1 MRNRWH
7 YKKIEILYLGKWYS
21 HKRIQSTNFQSFQT
35 LKTFKLSNRIA
46 VSTQPTLPV
55 SMSTKQQ
62 CTIIAAKAKATYAN
76 RNKRNAGSKPKP
88 VFVTGNSVT
97 TEPVKPKQQ
106 TQRRHRYTE
115 EEWAEI
121 RKRRSARRVEGRAH
135 SSAQAEVA
143 DGGWATMAKGGKTR
157 RVNKS
162 EFGEIRTG
170 LNDIAEANHQ
180 KQVAAEKATRPEVFE
195 PISQPNKRGWAQ
207 VVYEPP
213 SRHTKSQQAAQVVF
227 SGKRISKSNT
237 QPAVRKTRGWVGR
250 VSKVASC
257 SMYEAAAEL
266 DKAVAD
272 CNGRPGS
279 ARSQAIL
286 AAAANRAIGGEMPT
300 LSATITNNAFE
311 VLGDTEDPD
320 TLFPVLQTKKS
331 APKKDQPKKVEP
343 VKVELVDT
351 TGMDEIDAALALIE
365 AEKRNKIAKKVAKA
379 KAKMEQDEKPVA
391 SVPKSKSKTK
401 PAKESIGAW
410 GTKSAWI
417 KKADGKEVTTEKPVT
432 IPRKVT
438 FAEPACF
445 TFDNDDIEG
454 QDQEWEE
461 NVADREFDDSWF
473 GSGDEEDI
481 DPNTG
486 YPAGMTDWGDQAM
499 WDERH

>member
-1 MRNRWH
+1 
-7 YKKIEILYLGKWYS
+7 
-21 HKRIQSTNFQSFQT
+21 
-35 LKTFKLSNRIA
+35 
-46 VSTQPTLPV
+46 
-55 SMSTKQQ
+55 MSTKQLAAR
-62 CTIIAAKAKATYAN
+62 ISAKAKATYAD

-88 VFVTGNSVT
+88 KTKPVFVTDNSVT

-121 RKRRSARRVEGRAH
+121 RKRRQTRRVEGHAH

-157 RVNKS
+157 RVNKA
-162 EFGEIRTG
+162 EFGQIRTG
-170 LNDIAEANHQ
+170 LGDIAEANHH

-195 PISQPNKRGWAQ
+195 PVSQPNKRGWAQ

-266 DKAVAD
+266 EKAVAD

-286 AAAANRAIGGEMPT
+286 AAAANRAIGGEMPI

-311 VLGDTEDPD
+311 VLDEQEDQD
-320 TLFPVLQTKKS
+320 TLFPVLQAKKS
-331 APKKDQPKKVEP
+331 EKAKVTEPKVPEP
-343 VKVELVDT
+343 KVELVDT

-365 AEKRNKIAKKVAKA
+365 AEKRDKIAKKVAKA
-379 KAKMEQDEKPVA
+379 KAKMEQEEKPVA
-391 SVPKSKSKTK
+391 PVPKSKAKAAK
-401 PAKESIGAW
+401 PSIGAW
-410 GTKSAWI
+410 GTKSAWV
-417 KKADGKEVTTEKPVT
+417 KKSESKEPVT

-438 FAEPACF
+438 FTEPACY
-445 TFDNDDIEG
+445 TFDHGDIEG
-454 QDQEWEE
+454 QDHEWEE
-461 NVADREFDDSWF
+461 NVANREYNTDSWF
-473 GSGDEEDI
+473 GPEDSQGI
-481 DPNTG
+481 SEVELGTNG
-486 YPAGMTDWGDQAM
+486 YPVGMTDWGEQAM
-499 WDERH
+499 WDDMVEATEKW